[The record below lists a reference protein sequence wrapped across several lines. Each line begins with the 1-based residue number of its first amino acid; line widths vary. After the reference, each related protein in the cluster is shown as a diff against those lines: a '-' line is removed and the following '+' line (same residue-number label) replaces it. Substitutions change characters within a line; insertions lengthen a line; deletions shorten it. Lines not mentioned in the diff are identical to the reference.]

1 MIAMP
6 TVFVIDDDVSVRE
19 GLTNLLESADL
30 RVCAFETADAF
41 LTAETASGPACLLLD
56 VRLQEASGFDVQ
68 QALAARGQ
76 KIPIIFMTGFG
87 TIPMSVRA
95 IKAGAVE
102 FLTKPLDAEQMLAA
116 VCAALG
122 DAAIHHRDGQQ
133 EADWQ
138 RRHASLTPREQEVM
152 ALAIGGLMNKQV
164 AAELGTSEITAKVH
178 KRRVMEKMGARS
190 LADLVRM
197 AEKLNIEAQK
207 NR

>member
-1 MIAMP
+1 MTPAA
-6 TVFVIDDDVSVRE
+6 TVFIIDDDAAVRG
-19 GLTNLLESADL
+19 GLMNLLESADL
-30 RVCAFETADAF
+30 QVTTFETAEEF
-41 LTAETASGPACLLLD
+41 LAAEPAVGAACLLLD
-56 VRLQEASGFDVQ
+56 VRLKETSGFDVQ
-68 QALAARGQ
+68 RALAERKQ

-102 FLTKPLDAEQMLAA
+102 FLTKPIDADELLPA
-116 VCAALG
+116 VRAALG
-122 DAAIHHRDGQQ
+122 QAEVRLRDGQQ
-133 EADWQ
+133 EADLY
-138 RRHASLTPREQEVM
+138 RRHALLTPREQEVL

-197 AEKLNIEAQK
+197 AEKLNIVAV
-207 NR
+207 RTR